1 MKPNP
6 YEVTKLKS
14 EMELAAGKF
23 ESSIDEWK
31 EHIVRELQEF
41 IDFLRDNH
49 ITNSAYQK
57 ALEAQ
62 KLLCP

>member
-6 YEVTKLKS
+6 YEVTKLKT
-14 EMELAAGKF
+14 EMEMAASKF
-23 ESSIDEWK
+23 EAAIAEWN
-31 EHIVRELQEF
+31 EHIVVELQEF

-49 ITNSAYQK
+49 ITNNVYEK